1 MQGEMNMN
9 KSMILLATLLMFGF
23 SFAATTCPTKC
34 TTIPEGCE
42 IPCALNGVRDLLC
55 SVLPIVIMLA
65 IVVAAILYAIGQLGS
80 AESRAKFHGWA
91 TNIVIG
97 AITALIV
104 LLLVPYLL
112 GMLLPTG
119 MAALTNCGT

>member
-1 MQGEMNMN
+1 MN
-9 KSMILLATLLMFGF
+9 KPMILLATLLVFGLA
-23 SFAATTCPTKC
+23 FATEAKLT
-34 TTIPEGCE
+34 G
-42 IPCALNGVRDLLC
+42 ALGAVKDLVC

-65 IVVAAILYAIGQLGS
+65 IVIAAILYAIGQLGS

-104 LLLVPYLL
+104 ILLVPWLL
-112 GMLLPTG
+112 AGLLPGTAGLTDCSNTTMTG
-119 MAALTNCGT
+119 AT